1 MMNPWIN
8 GVAYGYAEIAISVD
22 GFPFTGVSAINYKTS
37 MSRGVVRGTSARKL
51 GLTTGD
57 ADCEADLEFTMDDY
71 RAFLS
76 YLGDGYLKRIF
87 SISVSYSN
95 DDGVNLTPALTYT
108 DRILGCRLKG
118 TEHSHSQGADGLKV
132 KVPLDVM
139 QILEDVGGGILVDGL
154 GTGIL

>member
-8 GVAYGYAEIAISVD
+8 GIAYGYSEIRIDVD
-22 GFPFTGVSAINYKTS
+22 GIPFTGITAINYKTS

-57 ADCEADLEFTMDDY
+57 ADCEADLEFVMDDY
-71 RAFLS
+71 RAFID

-87 SISVSYSN
+87 SITVQYSN
-95 DDGVNLTPALTYT
+95 DDGVNLTPAQVHE

-139 QILEDVGGGILVDGL
+139 QILENDLDGL
-154 GTGIL
+154 GVDTL